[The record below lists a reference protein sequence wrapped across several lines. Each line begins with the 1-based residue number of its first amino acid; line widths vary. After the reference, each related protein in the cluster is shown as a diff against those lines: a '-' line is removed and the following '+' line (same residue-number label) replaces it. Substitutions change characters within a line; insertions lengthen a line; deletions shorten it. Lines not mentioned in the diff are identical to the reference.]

1 MIVGTAAHW
10 LNLLSL
16 SALLGFAVIT
26 LQSLTGPVFLRAI
39 RRLAPAEQKWILLGW
54 ACMPW
59 ALTALVLLQG
69 MALTP
74 DAFGVAEGLLGSL
87 HWHHADVFE
96 FTGWHGWIL
105 STAALWLSLRCGQ
118 FLFKHWRLM
127 SQIRLLLSETVAG
140 QNDGFRVLPTREA
153 VAMTT
158 GFVHSRIL
166 LSQGLLEQTS
176 QNQQSVIL
184 AHEQAHL
191 RARDNLLRLLL
202 TLMTAVLPDLAAKP
216 LISRFSLVTEQLAD
230 AAVKQHHDAA
240 SIAQTLVQVARLRHA
255 QTLPGQAAF
264 IARQQLTERVYELLE
279 PTRPSRGLQLLVL
292 LALLLMALSALSA
305 MDALHHLFDLFLIHS

>member
-1 MIVGTAAHW
+1 M
-10 LNLLSL
+10 
-16 SALLGFAVIT
+16 
-26 LQSLTGPVFLRAI
+26 
-39 RRLAPAEQKWILLGW
+39 
-54 ACMPW
+54 
-59 ALTALVLLQG
+59 
-69 MALTP
+69 
-74 DAFGVAEGLLGSL
+74 GLL

-96 FTGWHGWIL
+96 FSGWHGWIL
-105 STAALWLSLRCGQ
+105 SAAAFWLLLRCGQ
-118 FLFKHWRLM
+118 FVLNQSRLM
-127 SQIRLLLSETVAG
+127 SRIQLLLSETVTG
-140 QNDGFRVLPTREA
+140 QGDGYRVLPTSEA

-158 GFVHSRIL
+158 GFFRSRIL
-166 LSQGLLEQTS
+166 LSQGLLQQTS
-176 QNQQSVIL
+176 KDQQVVIL

-230 AAVKQHHDAA
+230 AAVTQHHDAT

-255 QTLPGQAAF
+255 QALPGQSAF